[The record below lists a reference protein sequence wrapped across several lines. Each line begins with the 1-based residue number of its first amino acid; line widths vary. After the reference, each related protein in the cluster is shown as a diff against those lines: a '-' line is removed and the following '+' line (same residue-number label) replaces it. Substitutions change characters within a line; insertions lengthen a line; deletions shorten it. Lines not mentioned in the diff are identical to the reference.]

1 MKAVTQPDRF
11 KVLDA
16 THQQI
21 HQNLAALAELLPQIE
36 GGGENKAVR
45 QQVAAVEAFFSGT
58 SRQHHQEEEKNIFP
72 NLLQSPDKE
81 LVQAVQTLQQDHHWI
96 ELNWSELAPM
106 LRAIA
111 QGEDWVDMA
120 ELRHGIEVFL
130 NLCHDHIVLEETL
143 IYPQARAQLAV
154 EMAGRALRMAQ

>member
-1 MKAVTQPDRF
+1 MKAATQTDRF

-16 THQQI
+16 CHQQI
-21 HQNLAALAELLPQIE
+21 HQNLAILAECLPQLE
-36 GGGENKAVR
+36 SGEDGNQFR
-45 QQVAAVEAFFSGT
+45 QQMAAVEAFFSST

-72 NLLQSPDKE
+72 NLLLSDDSE
-81 LVQAVQTLQQDHHWI
+81 LVQAVQTLQQDHNWI

-106 LRAIA
+106 MRAIA

-120 ELRHGIEVFL
+120 ELRHSIEVFL

-143 IYPQARAQLAV
+143 IYPEARARLAV
-154 EMAGRALRMAQ
+154 EMAGRALRAAP